1 MSEAVRFAMSK
12 YNLNNSY
19 KAVVIGGSAGSFQG
33 MVKILSQLPKGF
45 PLPIIMCLHRL
56 KHVRN
61 GFVEALSIKSVVQV
75 TEPFDKE
82 NIKKGSVYLAPANY
96 HMSVELGNYFA
107 LSTEEM
113 INNSRPAIDITLGSC
128 AFVFRDK
135 LIGILLSGA
144 NRDGAAGMKSIADK
158 GGLTIVQEPSECM
171 IDTMPKAALS
181 VTPIDHVLRVDQ
193 IVEFLK
199 ELDKQYR

>member
-1 MSEAVRFAMSK
+1 MNK

-33 MVKILSQLPKGF
+33 VVKILSQLPKGF

-61 GFVEALSIKSVVQV
+61 GFVEALSIKSVAQV
-75 TEPFDKE
+75 TEPNDKE
-82 NIKKGSVYLAPANY
+82 TIKKGSVYLAPANY
-96 HMSVELGNYFA
+96 HMSVELGHHFA

-113 INNSRPAIDITLGSC
+113 INNSRPAIDITLATC
-128 AFVFRDK
+128 AFVYKEK

-144 NRDGAAGMKSIADK
+144 NRDGAYGMKAIHEK
-158 GGLTIVQEPSECM
+158 GGVTIVQEPSECM
-171 IDTMPKAALS
+171 IDTMPRAALAA
-181 VTPIDHVLRVDQ
+181 TKIDHVMRIDQ
-193 IVEFLK
+193 IVSFFK

>member
-1 MSEAVRFAMSK
+1 MSK
-12 YNLNNSY
+12 FNLNNSY

-33 MVKILSQLPKGF
+33 VVKILSQLPKGF

-75 TEPFDKE
+75 TEPYDKE

-113 INNSRPAIDITLGSC
+113 VNNSRPAIDITLGTT
-128 AFVFRDK
+128 AYVYRDK
-135 LIGILLSGA
+135 LVGILLSGA
-144 NRDGAAGMKSIADK
+144 NRDGALGMKHIHEK

-171 IDTMPKAALS
+171 IDTMPKAALA
-181 VTPIDHVLRVDQ
+181 VTKIDHVMKVDQ

>member
-1 MSEAVRFAMSK
+1 MNK

-33 MVKILSQLPKGF
+33 MVKILAQLPKGF

-75 TEPFDKE
+75 TEPHDKE
-82 NIKKGSVYLAPANY
+82 NIKKGGVYLAPANY
-96 HMSVELGNYFA
+96 HMSIELGNHFA

-113 INNSRPAIDITLGSC
+113 INNSRPSIDITLATSG
-128 AFVFRDK
+128 FVYKDK

-144 NRDGAAGMKSIADK
+144 NRDGALGMKAIHEK

-171 IDTMPKAALS
+171 IDTMPKAALA
-181 VTPIDHVLRVDQ
+181 VTKIDYVLKIDQ
-193 IVEFLK
+193 IIEFFK

>member
-1 MSEAVRFAMSK
+1 MK
-12 YNLNNSY
+12 KINLNNSY

-33 MVKILSQLPKGF
+33 VVKILSQLPKGF

-75 TEPFDKE
+75 TEPNDKE
-82 NIKKGSVYLAPANY
+82 SIKKGSVYLAPANY
-96 HMSVELGNYFA
+96 HMSVELGNNFA

-113 INNSRPAIDITLGSC
+113 VNNSRPAIDITLSSC
-128 AFVFRDK
+128 AFVYKEK
-135 LIGILLSGA
+135 LLGILLSGA
-144 NRDGAAGMKSIADK
+144 NRDGALGMKHIHER
-158 GGLTIVQEPSECM
+158 GGTTIVQEPTECM
-171 IDTMPKAALS
+171 IDTMPKAALAA
-181 VTPIDHVLRVDQ
+181 TKIDHVMRIDE
-193 IVEFLK
+193 IVEVLK

>member
-1 MSEAVRFAMSK
+1 MKR

-19 KAVVIGGSAGSFQG
+19 KAVVIGGSAGSFQ
-33 MVKILSQLPKGF
+33 VITKILSALPQDF

-61 GFVEALSIKSVVQV
+61 GFVEALSLTSIMPV
-75 TEPFDKE
+75 TEPDDKE
-82 NIKKGSVYLAPANY
+82 GIKRGGVYLAPANY
-96 HMSVELGNYFA
+96 HMSVELGNSFA

-113 INNSRPAIDITLGSC
+113 LNSSRPAIDITLASA
-128 AFVFRDK
+128 AFVFKDK

-144 NRDGAAGMKSIADK
+144 NKDGAEGMKRIADK
-158 GGLTIVQEPSECM
+158 GGLTIVQEPDDCV

-181 VTPIDHVLRVDQ
+181 LTKVDHVLKIND
-193 IVEFLK
+193 ILEFFV
-199 ELDKQYR
+199 ELDKKYR